1 MKKAKLKEIPT
12 AELMYKKKMAMA
24 AIYLSM
30 VALSLSFIVIL
41 WSFKDGE
48 LNMRDLTTSSMVL
61 ICSLFSINMVK
72 NMREELSS
80 RD

>member
-1 MKKAKLKEIPT
+1 MKKAQLKEIPT
-12 AELMYKKKMAMA
+12 TELMYKKKMVMA